1 VIEFKRD
8 KCGRCNI
15 CGTAGKLS
23 WDHVPPKG
31 SVVPT
36 RTEILSVGRMLAAKD
51 KIGKDVVSQNGI
63 KYRTL
68 CGRCNNDLLGKKCDP
83 TLNAF
88 ARDVGRIL
96 GSGIVPPPVV
106 RIPTKPVNLMKAVF
120 GHLLAANT
128 IELDEASCNNAMRE
142 CFLDVGLPVPGDIHV
157 FYWLYPYEIQV
168 IKQDIVMPA
177 RRGHFD
183 DGFGFF
189 KILKYFPV
197 AYMVTDL
204 AAYEGLPELTVH
216 RGARFDETLDV
227 NIHFDKKY
235 RWEWPDLVDPG
246 NFIFMGATGMEGLY
260 GRPKKKGPR

>member
-1 VIEFKRD
+1 MQY
-8 KCGRCNI
+8 
-15 CGTAGKLS
+15 L
-23 WDHVPPKG
+23 WDGGQVELGSHPPKG

-36 RTEILSVGRMLAAKD
+36 CTEILSVGSVLSAKD
-51 KIGKDVVSQNGI
+51 KIGKAAISQNGI
-63 KYRTL
+63 KYRTI
-68 CGRCNNDLLGKKCDP
+68 CERCNNDLLGKKCDR

-96 GSGIVPPPVV
+96 GSRIVPPPVV
-106 RIPTKPVNLMKAVF
+106 KIPTRPANLMKAVF

-128 IELDEASCNNAMRE
+128 IELDEAGFNDAMRE
-142 CFLDVGLPVPGDIHV
+142 CFLDAKAPIPDDIHI

-189 KILKYFPV
+189 KILKCFPV
-197 AYMVTDL
+197 AYVVTDL
-204 AAYEGLPELTVH
+204 AAYEGLSELTVH
-216 RGARFDETLDV
+216 RGVRFDEALGV

-235 RWEWPDLVDPG
+235 PWEWPDLVDPG
-246 NFIFMGATGMEGLY
+246 NFMFMGATGMEGWSE
-260 GRPKKKGPR
+260 PRQVDSGASGF